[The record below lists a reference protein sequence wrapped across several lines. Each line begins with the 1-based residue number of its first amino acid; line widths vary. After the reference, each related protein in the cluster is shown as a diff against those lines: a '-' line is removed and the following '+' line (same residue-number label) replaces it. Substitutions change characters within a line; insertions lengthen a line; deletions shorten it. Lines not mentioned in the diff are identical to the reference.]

1 MAAQPTR
8 YPVLAWRKS
17 RASSDAG
24 ACVEVAVE
32 GSSVLIRDSRDRQS
46 LVLVVEYGRW
56 REFVQHVRDGAPT
69 GD

>member
-1 MAAQPTR
+1 MAAQPAQ

-17 RASSDAG
+17 RASAG
-24 ACVEVAVE
+24 DGECVEVAVE
-32 GSSVLIRDSRDRQS
+32 GSSVLIRDSRDNQG

-56 REFVQHVRDGAPT
+56 LEFVQRVRDGGLT